1 MKMEEAM
8 RQITDRQ
15 KEVLAFI
22 ADFTED
28 NVYPPTVRE
37 ISDHFNISLRAVQD
51 HIAALQKKG
60 YLSTEQKRSR
70 SIRVLVDEREDS
82 KKAFISK
89 IPLLGTVAA
98 GKPLLCEENLDGYV
112 NLTEPFI
119 RPGKNYF
126 ALRVRGTS
134 MIGAGILEG
143 DLAVVEQSSTALDGQ
158 IVVAVL
164 DDAITLKRY
173 YKESTRIRLQPENPA
188 FQPIYCQDVRIVGI
202 LTNIVRTY

>member
-1 MKMEEAM
+1 M

-15 KEVLAFI
+15 NEVLTFI
-22 ADFTED
+22 SIFTEQ
-28 NVYPPTVRE
+28 NSFPPTVRE
-37 ISDHFNISLRAVQD
+37 ISEHFGISLRAVQD

-60 YLSTEQKRSR
+60 YLSQCQKRSR
-70 SIRVLVDEREDS
+70 SIRVLVDSREA
-82 KKAFISK
+82 KPFINRV
-89 IPLLGTVAA
+89 PLLGTVAA

-119 RPGKNYF
+119 RPDKNYF

-143 DLAVVEQSSTALDGQ
+143 DLAVVEQTSAAIDGQ
-158 IVVAVL
+158 IVVAVI

-173 YKESTRIRLQPENPA
+173 YKESSRVRLQPENPL
-188 FQPIYCQDVRIVGI
+188 FQAIYCQDVRIVGI
-202 LTNIVRTY
+202 LANIVRSY